1 MDNRTL
7 LITGAS
13 SDIGKCLLKRVAAK
27 FGTIILQYRTPDPE
41 WDALISQYRNV
52 ISIQAD
58 FSSLMET
65 ERFIQ
70 MLKEREL
77 VPTHFVHLPA
87 PKMYYK
93 QLHKDSWDRYDMG
106 WNISVRSLVFIMQY
120 MLPLMSKMQY
130 GRIAIMISA
139 STDGMPAKC
148 QASYVT
154 VKYALLGLMKAV
166 AVEYAEKGITVN
178 GISPEMMETKFLSE
192 IPSLI
197 IEQNAAKQPGGVNL
211 SVEETVEALLPLLE
225 DANELTGQNI
235 VVKHEVKE

>member
-87 PKMYYK
+87 PKAYNL
-93 QLHKDSWDRYDMG
+93 QFHKDVWSNYDLG
-106 WNISVRSLVFIMQY
+106 WNISVRSATLLLEYIIPQMTKKHFGKVVL
-120 MLPLMSKMQY
+120 MLTAY
-130 GRIAIMISA
+130 
-139 STDGMPAKC
+139 TDGIPPKY
-148 QASYVT
+148 QSSYVT

-211 SVEETVEALLPLLE
+211 SVEETVEALLPLIE
-225 DANELTGQNI
+225 DANEFTGQNI